1 VTITA
6 PLVGQAPNSRPDP
19 ELDVRIT
26 ALRAMMAARGLSAV
40 ALTSPENIYYLLGL
54 DHLGYFA
61 FTMLV
66 LPTDGDPV
74 LVTREMER
82 ATVRAQAGWVRHVPF
97 ADGADP
103 ADAAARA
110 LTLAVPGGGTV
121 GVERRGSFF
130 PPAVL
135 DGLRAALPAFT
146 WEDCTGLL
154 ASARA
159 VQSATETGWARRAA
173 AVSDAAMRAGIA
185 AAQPGTAERE
195 VAAATYHAMIMAGGE
210 PPGFVPLI
218 RPVAML
224 GQEHVTW
231 GDREVQ
237 PGQGLFLELSG
248 CVRRYHAPLCRTVY
262 PGFAPP
268 PAAEAAEA
276 ALAGLVAARA
286 ALRPG
291 VRTGEVFAAWQ
302 RALGGSPSR
311 HHCGYLVGIGYPP
324 SWVGGPEVL
333 GIRPGGDVEVLAGMV
348 FHLMSWVERPVG
360 HVVSDTVLVTVE
372 GGESL
377 TSVQRELTVVA

>member
-1 VTITA
+1 VTIA
-6 PLVGQAPNSRPDP
+6 PPPLTGTLHDP
-19 ELDVRIT
+19 ERADRVT
-26 ALRAMMAARGLSAV
+26 ALRAAMAVRGFAAV
-40 ALTSPENIYYLLGL
+40 ALTSPENVYYLLGL

-66 LPTDGDPV
+66 LPSDGEPV

-82 ATVRAQAGWVRHVPF
+82 YTVLAQAPGVRHVTF
-97 ADGADP
+97 ADGEDP

-110 LTLAVPGGGTV
+110 FADAVPAGATV
-121 GVERRGSFF
+121 GVERRGSFL

-135 DGLRAALPAFT
+135 DGLRAALPAFS
-146 WEDCTGLL
+146 WEDCSGLL

-173 AVSDAAMRAGIA
+173 TVSDAAMRAAIA
-185 AAQPGTAERE
+185 AARPGAAERE
-195 VAAATYHAMIMAGGE
+195 VAAAAYHAMISGGGE

-231 GDREVQ
+231 GDRHLQAGE
-237 PGQGLFLELSG
+237 GLFMEMSG

-268 PAAEAAEA
+268 QAVEAAESA
-276 ALAGLVAARA
+276 RAGLAAAGA

-302 RALGGSPSR
+302 RAVGGMPRR

-348 FHLMSWVERPVG
+348 FHLMSWVEQPVG
-360 HVVSDTVLVTVE
+360 HVVSDTALVTADGCE
-372 GGESL
+372 LL
-377 TSVQRELTVVA
+377 TTVSRELTVVA

>member
-1 VTITA
+1 VTIA
-6 PLVGQAPNSRPDP
+6 PPSLTGSLHDP
-19 ELDVRIT
+19 ERADRVT
-26 ALRAMMAARGLSAV
+26 ALRAAMAVRGLAAV
-40 ALTSPENIYYLLGL
+40 ALTSPENVYYLLGL

-66 LPTDGDPV
+66 LPADGEPL

-82 ATVRAQAGWVRHVPF
+82 YTVLAQAPGVRHVTF
-97 ADGADP
+97 ADGEDP

-110 LTLAVPGGGTV
+110 LADAVPAGGTV
-121 GVERRGSFF
+121 GVERRGSFL

-135 DGLRAALPAFT
+135 DGLRAALPAFS
-146 WEDCTGLL
+146 WEDCSGLL

-173 AVSDAAMRAGIA
+173 TVSDAAMQAAIA
-185 AAQPGTAERE
+185 VARPGAAERE
-195 VAAATYHAMIMAGGE
+195 VAAAAYHAMISAGGE

-231 GDREVQ
+231 GDRDLQ
-237 PGQGLFLELSG
+237 PGKGLFLEMSG
-248 CVRRYHAPLCRTVY
+248 CVRRYHAPLCRTIY
-262 PGFAPP
+262 PGYAPP
-268 PAAEAAEA
+268 QAEEAAAA
-276 ALAGLVAARA
+276 ALAGLAAARG

-291 VRTGEVFAAWQ
+291 VRTGEVFAEWQ
-302 RALGGSPSR
+302 RAVGGSPRR

-333 GIRPGGDVEVLAGMV
+333 GIRPGGDVEVLTGMV
-348 FHLMSWVERPVG
+348 FHLMSWIERPVG
-360 HVVSDTVLVTVE
+360 HVVSDTALVTANGCE
-372 GGESL
+372 LL
-377 TSVQRELTVVA
+377 TTVPRELTVVA

>member
-1 VTITA
+1 VTTATPLLA
-6 PLVGQAPNSRPDP
+6 PLDPDR
-19 ELDVRIT
+19 DARIT
-26 ALRAMMAARGLSAV
+26 ALRAAMAVRGLTAV

-66 LPTDGDPV
+66 LPAEGDPL
-74 LVTREMER
+74 LVPREMER
-82 ATVRAQAGWVRHVPF
+82 ATVRAQVPGARHVTF
-97 ADGADP
+97 ADGEDP

-110 LTLAVPGGGTV
+110 LAHAVADGATV
-121 GVERRGSFF
+121 GVERHGSFL

-135 DGLRAALPAFT
+135 DGLRAALPTLA
-146 WEDCTGLL
+146 WRDCSDLL
-154 ASARA
+154 ATARA

-173 AVSDAAMRAGIA
+173 AVSDAAMQAGIA
-185 AAQPGTAERE
+185 AARPGTAERE
-195 VAAATYHAMIMAGGE
+195 VAAATYHAMISAGGE

-231 GDREVQ
+231 GDRAVA

-248 CVRRYHAPLCRTVY
+248 CVRRYHAPLCRTVH
-262 PGFAPP
+262 PGWAP
-268 PAAEAAEA
+268 PAAQEAAAA
-276 ALAGLVAARA
+276 ALAGLAAARA

-302 RALGGSPSR
+302 RAVTGPAGPPPVR

-324 SWVGGPEVL
+324 SWVGGPQVL

-360 HVVSDTVLVTVE
+360 HVVSDTALVTADGCE
-372 GGESL
+372 LL
-377 TSVQRELTVVA
+377 TTVPRELTVVS